1 MGVGKAIK
9 WILLLPLILAGLGIA
24 YCEANKAYW
33 DHRVRELCKKD
44 GGVTVFEQL
53 EIAKVDYP
61 TLKYSS
67 FGAVIFPSE
76 RNAKPSDPFI
86 TEFNSKSLHE
96 GFPDVIRFEQS
107 IIRSADRKKLS
118 KLISYSRR
126 CGDFPTGIS
135 HPSSF
140 TCWDEE
146 SEINKFTSVVVLKGV

>member
-33 DHRVRELCKKD
+33 DHRVRGLCKKD

-67 FGAVIFPSE
+67 FGAVIFLVKE
-76 RNAKPSDPFI
+76 DAKPSVHLSI
-86 TEFNSKSLHE
+86 EFNSKSLHRV
-96 GFPDVIRFEQS
+96 FQDVIRFGQS
-107 IIRSADRKKLS
+107 IRRMLIPKKDS
-118 KLISYSRR
+118 KLIAN
-126 CGDFPTGIS
+126 
-135 HPSSF
+135 SF
-140 TCWDEE
+140 
-146 SEINKFTSVVVLKGV
+146 